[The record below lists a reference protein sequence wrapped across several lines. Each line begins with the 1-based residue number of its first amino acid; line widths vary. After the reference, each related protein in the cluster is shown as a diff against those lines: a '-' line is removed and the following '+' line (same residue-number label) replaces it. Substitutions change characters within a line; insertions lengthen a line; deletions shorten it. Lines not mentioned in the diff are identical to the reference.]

1 MNKTIFYF
9 SATGNSLQTALDIAN
24 ALGDT
29 DVVSISKAGMNYNC
43 NSEVIGFVF
52 PVYAWGL
59 PNIVYEFIKSCNF
72 NKNAYFFSIVTC
84 GGAIG
89 TCLTDVNNLLKEKGA
104 YLHYGSKLRFL
115 SNYILMVDIK
125 KDKVD
130 KKLARADSRL
140 ALIIKDIMSR
150 KESKIKGSSGILSG
164 YFKNSHEKAIA
175 NYKFTDKDYNVSK
188 SCTKCGICVSV
199 CPVKNIEIIDEKVM
213 FKHNCERCLACIHWC
228 PQKAINYKDKTQNK
242 QRYHHPK
249 VKLAQLQSK

>member
-1 MNKTIFYF
+1 MNMNKTIFYF
-9 SATGNSLQTALDIAN
+9 SATGNSLKTALDIAN

-29 DVVSISKAGMNYNC
+29 DVVSISKIGMNYNC

-52 PVYAWGL
+52 PVYSWGL

-72 NKNAYFFSIVTC
+72 NKNAYFFSVVTC

-89 TCLTDVNNLLKEKGA
+89 TCLSEVDNILKEKGA
-104 YLHYGSKLRFL
+104 YLHYGSKLRFV

-125 KDKVD
+125 NDKLD

-140 ALIIKDIMSR
+140 AVIIQDIMSG
-150 KESKIKGSSGILSG
+150 KECKIKGSLGIL
-164 YFKNSHEKAIA
+164 KNAHEKAIA
-175 NYKFTDKDYNVSK
+175 NYKSTDKDYTVSK
-188 SCTKCGICVSV
+188 NCTKCGICVSV
-199 CPVKNIEIIDEKVM
+199 CPVKNIEIIDEKVT

-249 VKLAQLQSK
+249 IKLSQLQ

>member
-29 DVVSISKAGMNYNC
+29 EVVSISKAGMNYNC
-43 NSEVIGFVF
+43 SSEVIGFVF

-59 PNIVYEFIKSCNF
+59 PNIVNEFIKSCNF

-89 TCLTDVNNLLKEKGA
+89 TCLTDIDNLLKEKGA

-130 KKLARADSRL
+130 QKLARADSRL
-140 ALIIKDIMSR
+140 ALIIKDIMNR

-175 NYKFTDKDYNVSK
+175 NYKFTDKEYNVSK

-199 CPVKNIEIIDEKVM
+199 CPVKNIEIIDEKVT

>member
-29 DVVSISKAGMNYNC
+29 EVMSISKAGMNYNC
-43 NSEVIGFVF
+43 SSELIGFVF

-89 TCLTDVNNLLKEKGA
+89 TCLTDVNNLLKEKDA
-104 YLHYGSKLRFL
+104 YLHYGSKLRFV
-115 SNYILMVDIK
+115 SNYIFMVDIK
-125 KDKVD
+125 KDKLD
-130 KKLARADSRL
+130 KKLERADSRL
-140 ALIIKDIMSR
+140 AVITQDIKSR
-150 KESKIKGSSGILSG
+150 KECKIKDSLGILSG
-164 YFKNSHEKAIA
+164 YLKNMHEKASA
-175 NYKFTDKDYNVSK
+175 SYKSTDKEYNISE
-188 SCTKCGICVSV
+188 SCIKCGICVSV